1 MAVFLLP
8 RLKITV
14 PARNTGHER
23 SSTMAQETGEV
34 SMSVSQ
40 EIQGGVVDVGEDS
53 FSVDMM
59 RATVKKG
66 EPGPTAEAA
75 KATEEGTK
83 ATEEGT
89 DGAAAEATKATEEAA
104 GVKATVEENADTDK
118 VPAGVKKK
126 LDKYTKARRTAE
138 RETEL
143 LREENEQLKAK
154 VAGADASKEDL
165 KPDSRDFD
173 SDADYIEA
181 LTDYKAKKAITDKEN
196 SDRETATTAL
206 QVKQT
211 ALAKEKNDA
220 IISVINTGRE
230 KYKDFDTVFN
240 DKVTVTEPMA
250 DAIALLD
257 NGRDVAYFLGKNPQR
272 ATEIAQ
278 MGVVEAAMAIQDI
291 SSGARKI
298 AKTTIASNASDPI
311 KPVSGSAAN
320 IKTLETMTQGE
331 YNAEMNR
338 RDKVKRGG

>member
-1 MAVFLLP
+1 
-8 RLKITV
+8 
-14 PARNTGHER
+14 
-23 SSTMAQETGEV
+23 MAQETGEV

-40 EIQGGVVDVGEDS
+40 EIQGGVVDTGEDS

-59 RATVKKG
+59 RATVKEG
-66 EPGPTAEAA
+66 EPGPTTEGQSDKGAEAA
-75 KATEEGTK
+75 KAEAEGAAAEGTK
-83 ATEEGT
+83 AEAE
-89 DGAAAEATKATEEAA
+89 GAAAEGAKAEAEGTKVEGTKAEAEGAA
-104 GVKATVEENADTDK
+104 GDIDTDK

-220 IISVINTGRE
+220 IISVINTGKE

-257 NGRDVAYFLGKNPQR
+257 NGSDVAYFLGKNPQR

-320 IKTLETMTQGE
+320 IKTLETMNQGE

>member
-1 MAVFLLP
+1 
-8 RLKITV
+8 
-14 PARNTGHER
+14 
-23 SSTMAQETGEV
+23 MAQETGEV

-40 EIQGGVVDVGEDS
+40 EIQGGVVDTGEDS

-89 DGAAAEATKATEEAA
+89 DGAAAEATKATKEAA
-104 GVKATVEENADTDK
+104 GVKATVEENADTGK
-118 VPAGVKKK
+118 VPAGVQKK

-138 RETEL
+138 REAGL

-154 VAGADASKEDL
+154 MAGADASEKNL
-165 KPDSRDFD
+165 KPDAQDFE

-181 LTDYKAKKAITDKEN
+181 LTDYKANKAISDKETA
-196 SDRETATTAL
+196 DREKDTTAL
-206 QVKQT
+206 QGKQV
-211 ALAKEKNDA
+211 ALAKEKHDA
-220 IISVINTGRE
+220 IVSVIDTGKE

-240 DKVTVTEPMA
+240 DKVKVTEPMA
-250 DAIALLD
+250 DAIALLE
-257 NGRDVAYFLGKNPQR
+257 NGSDVAYFLGKNPQR

-291 SSGARKI
+291 SSGARKS
-298 AKTTIASNASDPI
+298 ANAVQASNASEPI
-311 KPVSGSAAN
+311 IPGSGSSAN
-320 IKTLETMTQGE
+320 VKTLENMNQGE

-338 RDKVKRGG
+338 RDKEKRGG